1 MTELQ
6 LSHTLLVCG
15 QDKSGAFSHHVNV
28 VGTPAFPKPELHSQ
42 MHPPTSPHST
52 LSVYRQTKGFLP
64 ARDGS
69 SAPAVMACFHPRH
82 WQRPSDCLR
91 LGHFCT
97 LKSPCLT
104 PVNWGWLTC
113 TENCC
118 KKTGTKILVRFDSA
132 SRPTQQHSCN
142 SGQLRCHASGMG
154 PQRPSATSQATAANM
169 HSVAWM
175 RCTSLSD
182 WRVLEGPC
190 APTQG
195 QCPLHPPSSG

>member
-1 MTELQ
+1 MSMWRGSHQHSRSFSLRARCSYKKQRGDGEHFMQGLRDARVTQLQ

-42 MHPPTSPHST
+42 MHPPTSPSST

-104 PVNWGWLTC
+104 PVNLGWSTC
-113 TENCC
+113 TKLLQKRTE
-118 KKTGTKILVRFDSA
+118 ISVRFYSA
-132 SRPTQQHSCN
+132 SRPTQQHVMCPRD
-142 SGQLRCHASGMG
+142 SGTRK
-154 PQRPSATSQATAANM
+154 T
-169 HSVAWM
+169 
-175 RCTSLSD
+175 
-182 WRVLEGPC
+182 
-190 APTQG
+190 
-195 QCPLHPPSSG
+195 